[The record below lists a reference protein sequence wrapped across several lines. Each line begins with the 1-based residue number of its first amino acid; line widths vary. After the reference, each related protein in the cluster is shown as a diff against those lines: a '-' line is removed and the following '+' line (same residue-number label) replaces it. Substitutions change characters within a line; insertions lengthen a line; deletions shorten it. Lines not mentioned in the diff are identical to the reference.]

1 MMTELVERKS
11 SRRRQNQLMIFAAFP
26 LFVSPLGASV
36 RQTYS
41 QETQEYRVFLF
52 CQKHFFLQIMSSHV
66 FLLLLRSSEA
76 LLFSILWSLRATN
89 QLFSEAIILA
99 TSSHMMITI
108 SSYCRCKVLCDV
120 FDRDLNEPI
129 CSNFLTKISPNKTI

>member
-1 MMTELVERKS
+1 MTELVERKS
-11 SRRRQNQLMIFAAFP
+11 SRRRQNQLMIVAAFQ

-52 CQKHFFLQIMSSHV
+52 CQKHFFLQIMSSSV
-66 FLLLLRSSEA
+66 FLRSSEP
-76 LLFSILWSLRATN
+76 LLFSILWSLRPTN
-89 QLFSEAIILA
+89 QTFSEAIILA

-108 SSYCRCKVLCDV
+108 SSYCRSKVLCDV

>member
-1 MMTELVERKS
+1 MTELVERKS
-11 SRRRQNQLMIFAAFP
+11 SRRRQNQLMIFAAFQ

-66 FLLLLRSSEA
+66 FFLLLRSSEA
-76 LLFSILWSLRATN
+76 LLFSILWSFRATN

-108 SSYCRCKVLCDV
+108 SSYCRSKVLCDV

>member
-76 LLFSILWSLRATN
+76 LLFSILWSFRATN

-108 SSYCRCKVLCDV
+108 SSYCRSKVLCDV